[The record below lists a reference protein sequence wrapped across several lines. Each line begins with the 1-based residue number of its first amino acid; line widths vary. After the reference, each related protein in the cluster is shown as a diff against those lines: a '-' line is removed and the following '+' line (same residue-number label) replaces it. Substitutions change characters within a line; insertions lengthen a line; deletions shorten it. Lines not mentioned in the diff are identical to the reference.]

1 MSFLLPKEHF
11 KQRGQILGV
20 DPGPFIFD
28 PYQQYLIAELSQ
40 SDRHRPFTSG
50 SDRNG
55 NDALRRRIFE
65 RVVQQIDSDAL
76 QTPPIA
82 GDRDLIRRDV
92 QPHSDRLA
100 LGFRLEQIDRLLKK
114 CANRKAGHDE
124 RQSRVTFLIHIQHV
138 IDHAEE
144 EIRGEL

>member
-1 MSFLLPKEHF
+1 MGLHYKAAEVQAQAATHPQIMSVLLPKEHF

-65 RVVQQIDSDAL
+65 RVV
-76 QTPPIA
+76 
-82 GDRDLIRRDV
+82 
-92 QPHSDRLA
+92 
-100 LGFRLEQIDRLLKK
+100 
-114 CANRKAGHDE
+114 
-124 RQSRVTFLIHIQHV
+124 
-138 IDHAEE
+138 
-144 EIRGEL
+144 